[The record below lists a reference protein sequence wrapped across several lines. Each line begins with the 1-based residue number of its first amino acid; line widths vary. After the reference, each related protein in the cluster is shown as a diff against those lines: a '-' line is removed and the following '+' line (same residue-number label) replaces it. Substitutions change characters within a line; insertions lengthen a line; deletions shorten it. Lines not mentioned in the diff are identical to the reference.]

1 MREKEKGVKIIAYV
15 YQQTSKHKSKSIK
28 YVAFRQ
34 RTRNITSS
42 MNTTY
47 YET

>member
-1 MREKEKGVKIIAYV
+1 MHEKEEGVKSIVYV

-28 YVAFRQ
+28 YVAFKQ
-34 RTRNITSS
+34 RTRNIISS

>member
-15 YQQTSKHKSKSIK
+15 YQQTNKHKSKSIK
-28 YVAFRQ
+28 CVDFKQ
-34 RTRNITSS
+34 GTRNIISS
-42 MNTTY
+42 MNAT